1 MLTPVIGL
9 PLSLSAR
16 GELVVLVWVKR
27 NDAPM
32 VNCGDQLR
40 PHHPR
45 VLICI
50 QSSTLSNHG
59 GATVYALG

>member
-45 VLICI
+45 VLI
-50 QSSTLSNHG
+50 
-59 GATVYALG
+59 